1 MCPFISAEV
10 PQASRRKFREYTIS
24 SVTYKYQVLFD
35 RCREVGSS
43 RHRRAVGRAPTE
55 YSRPVRW
62 SHVNWPSVGFVSLE
76 DVDGHREHLS
86 RLVLDA
92 PPTVA
97 ALASVRWDEARF
109 ESWDVDGGTLR
120 VVVVVRNDE
129 VLDTPEGLWRRWN
142 HARVTL
148 RFGGATLD
156 PADTDALD
164 LLAGDVHVLRGELA
178 HVGQDGWELRLLV
191 SPTGE
196 VAVVFQDVAVE
207 LRSVDE
213 TTWGDL
219 EARRA
224 HGWHGPLAD
233 GWADWA
239 SPAVRAAAHGD
250 VGGLTMALDGFV
262 GEPAEVDEIDAR
274 WGFAPLHAAAWF
286 DRPVAAEV
294 LLARG
299 ARVDLPDAEGRTALD
314 LARERESV
322 RVATLLTGPHDAHDD
337 DPGQDH
343 DQAQAQA
350 QDDETATSTT

>member
-1 MCPFISAEV
+1 
-10 PQASRRKFREYTIS
+10 
-24 SVTYKYQVLFD
+24 
-35 RCREVGSS
+35 VGWPG
-43 RHRRAVGRAPTE
+43 VG
-55 YSRPVRW
+55 Y
-62 SHVNWPSVGFVSLE
+62 VSLE
-76 DVDGHREHLS
+76 DVDGSAEHVAQ
-86 RLVLDA
+86 LVVDA

-97 ALASVRWDEARF
+97 ALSFVPWNEARF
-109 ESWDVDGGTLR
+109 ERWDPRPETGSLDA
-120 VVVVVRNDE
+120 VVIVRNDE
-129 VLDTPEGLWRRWN
+129 VVDTSEGLWRRWN

-156 PADTDALD
+156 PADTDTLD

-196 VAVVFQDVAVE
+196 VAVVFQDVSVE
-207 LRSVDE
+207 VRSVDE
-213 TTWGDL
+213 TTWGNL

-233 GWADWA
+233 GWVDWA

-262 GEPAEVDEIDAR
+262 GDPAEVDEIDAR

-314 LARERESV
+314 LARERGSV
-322 RVATLLTGPHDAHDD
+322 RVATLLTGPRDAQDQDQDH
-337 DPGQDH
+337 DPGQDQDH
-343 DQAQAQA
+343 SQA
-350 QDDETATSTT
+350 QDDDTATSTT